1 MDDAEIM
8 EGFDRISEKIVDAIE
23 AHTTQQMEILMRLE
37 RAILALGGL
46 TIYGDD

>member
-8 EGFDRISEKIVDAIE
+8 VGCNQISEKIVDAIE

-37 RAILALGGL
+37 RAILAIGGL
-46 TIYGDD
+46 TIYSDD